1 MSDDGGE
8 WLAVSDLMAGLM
20 MVFLLIAVAFMFNW
34 GQAYDERQEKA
45 EGIPNGEVSSI
56 HEGAHIDP
64 PTEGDGGLPCDVDP
78 NVVCPVPFSDPDRGI
93 IRGKDTLK
101 FVQLGETEHFRSQES
116 EITDYLKHQLDT
128 ECPEFVKKIDADRNN
143 IDEIRIEGHT
153 SKNWKD
159 EDTEKGKYL
168 NNLELSQQRALN
180 VLKYCFRDQL
190 DDTHIDQQWYF
201 EHLRA
206 IGMSSAVP
214 ETRKDGTEDPEK
226 SRRVEI
232 RLIKDQ

>member
-45 EGIPNGEVSSI
+45 EGIPNDEESSF
-56 HEGAHIDP
+56 HEGAQKDP
-64 PTEGDGGLPCDVDP
+64 STEGDGGLPCDVDL
-78 NVVCPVPFSDPDRGI
+78 NGDCPDLFSDSDRGI
-93 IRGKDTLK
+93 IRGKDTLT
-101 FVQLGETEHFRSQES
+101 FVQVGETEHFRSQES
-116 EITDYLKHQLDT
+116 EITESLKLQLDA
-128 ECPEFVKKIDADRNN
+128 ECPDFVKKIDADRNN

-153 SKNWKD
+153 SKNWRD
-159 EDTEKGKYL
+159 EDSEKGKYL

-190 DDTHIDQQWYF
+190 DDTYADQQWYF

-206 IGMSSAVP
+206 IGMSSAKP
-214 ETRKDGTEDPEK
+214 KPRKDGTEDPEK